1 MLAYTLRPGL
11 RVHDMLVAGMNR
23 FVICALIA
31 AVVGMTALTP
41 VAPTEAQTVALLGA
55 GATFAFPLY
64 VKWSQAY
71 ALERGVR
78 VTYQPV
84 GSGEGI
90 RRFVTG
96 AADFAGTDALPTD
109 AQMGQASGQV
119 LYLPMVAGSVVPLYN
134 IKDVEPKPAPPTP
147 GVPPPPPPKAIGP
160 GLAFTGPVLADIFL
174 GKIKNWDD
182 PKITELNPQEKMPST
197 PITVIHRSDGSGT
210 TAIWTNYLSK
220 VSREWKDSV
229 GEGSSVKWP
238 AGLEARG
245 NQGVAD
251 LVKRT
256 ANSIGYVEL
265 AYAVTNRMTLGSVR
279 NKAGQLLAPSLTTTT
294 KALDAALPGIPDDYL
309 TLMTNPDTPDAY
321 PIVGLTYLMVYNEQ
335 RDSVKGPV
343 LAQFLWWA
351 IHDGQKHAPPLLYA
365 PLPRNLVVR
374 LERTVKG
381 ITVNGQPALP

>member
-1 MLAYTLRPGL
+1 MLG
-11 RVHDMLVAGMNR
+11 AGMHKR
-23 FVICALIA
+23 VMRALVLVLAGTA
-31 AVVGMTALTP
+31 AFLPAASTD
-41 VAPTEAQTVALLGA
+41 AQTVTLAGA

-64 VKWSQAY
+64 TKWSQAY
-71 ALERGVR
+71 LVERGVR

-96 AADFAGTDALPTD
+96 AVDFSGTDALPTD
-109 AQMGQASGQV
+109 EQMAQASGQV
-119 LYLPMVAGSVVPLYN
+119 LYLPMVAGAVVALYN

-174 GKIKNWDD
+174 GKIKKWDD

-265 AYAVTNRMTLGSVR
+265 AYAVTNRMTFGSVR
-279 NKAGQLLAPSLTTTT
+279 NKAGQLLAPSLTTTM

-321 PIVGLTYLMVYNEQ
+321 PTVGLTYLMVYNEQ
-335 RDSVKGPV
+335 SDSVKGPA

>member
-84 GSGEGI
+84 GSGEGS
-90 RRFVTG
+90 
-96 AADFAGTDALPTD
+96 
-109 AQMGQASGQV
+109 QASGQV

-182 PKITELNPQEKMPST
+182 LKITELNPQEKMPST